1 MEQGKKMLRL
11 SAVIAAVMFLVMIAL
26 NAMANALPLNGV
38 NTGQLSDEIP
48 NLFVPAGLTFSIWG
62 LIYALLLGYAA
73 ATLAGAFRKAD
84 APGWTAVD
92 GWIYSLNA
100 LFNTGWILAWHWRMI
115 PLSMILM
122 LGILGTLALLMERN
136 HKAFAALPP
145 ASGNAE
151 KLRRFF
157 IRVPILVYL
166 GWISVATIANVTALL
181 VTAGWNG
188 FGIDPMIW
196 TMVVIAAGAAVGTLL
211 ALLRGAVS
219 SALVVAW
226 AYAGIIIKRGSID
239 EASSMPIIIAAAVG
253 AVIVLAASGIRI
265 GMQAKKKA

>member
-1 MEQGKKMLRL
+1 
-11 SAVIAAVMFLVMIAL
+11 
-26 NAMANALPLNGV
+26 
-38 NTGQLSDEIP
+38 
-48 NLFVPAGLTFSIWG
+48 
-62 LIYALLLGYAA
+62 
-73 ATLAGAFRKAD
+73 
-84 APGWTAVD
+84 
-92 GWIYSLNA
+92 
-100 LFNTGWILAWHWRMI
+100 
-115 PLSMILM
+115 
-122 LGILGTLALLMERN
+122 MERN

-253 AVIVLAASGIRI
+253 AVIVLVASGIRI